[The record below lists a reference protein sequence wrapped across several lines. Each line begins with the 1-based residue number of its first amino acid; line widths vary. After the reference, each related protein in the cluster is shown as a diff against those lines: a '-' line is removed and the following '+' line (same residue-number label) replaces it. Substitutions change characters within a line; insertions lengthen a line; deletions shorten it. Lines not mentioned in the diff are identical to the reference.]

1 MCLIL
6 ALFDGLRKKRTEAYV
21 GWERDGGRKVKG
33 KKGGGLRMKDGE
45 GDRDEGGGRKRRRRG
60 G

>member
-21 GWERDGGRKVKG
+21 GWERDGGRKAKG